1 MADDAEI
8 LSAPHG
14 ALDDAALFKAEALTL
29 RDDLESVRMRLGAVR
44 IRLDALVSRAGNF
57 DIQVTAA
64 RGRAERAERELAEA
78 RASLARARRDIDRLQ
93 AERMGMV
100 HAPALFPAIGQDEQ
114 DP

>member
-44 IRLDALVSRAGNF
+44 IRLDAL
-57 DIQVTAA
+57 
-64 RGRAERAERELAEA
+64 AEA